1 MKRSIF
7 LMIFLG
13 SFFTV
18 LGQTEYP
25 VTQPTQKIN
34 ESPWYGLGL
43 SNSTF
48 SGASGSAVQLAGY
61 YGLLFKTGNGQFSF
75 LQNGNVGIGTTDP
88 KTKLQVAGDFSSGY
102 NNVLSLDNNEW
113 FNFGNISGHG
123 YINWFSKANADK
135 SGFINTHSSQ
145 KASSIRGGFGEIEF
159 FTSSINNGI
168 GQPSGLVERMV
179 INSDGNVGVGIENP
193 SQKFEIYNSNLFN
206 TTDALTNQDHIT
218 LSSVNGGLNSY
229 FGGITWRTGS
239 RRRAAIAAVQ
249 EHEDADHIGLA
260 FFTKGTDGPGPFYE
274 SMRISRGGNV
284 GIGTA
289 NPSHNMDISNNSTL
303 RNVGVELDA
312 SHYTGTGTSYSY
324 IQFRTPNYKTDNVL
338 TDGAAEIGLSNANG
352 NLYITRKT
360 NVGSNSHGI
369 VLDKNA
375 NVGIG
380 TTDPTTKLHVFNGNN
395 SYGAILA
402 NATERAFSL
411 YTKTI
416 TTDPNTETFRLGL
429 KYNTDENNGFI
440 SFYRGADTY
449 GGYLGFS
456 TNGTERLKIDA
467 SGSVGI
473 GATNPEGNLQIGS
486 STQNGMVFLGGGK
499 GYSGIGSTRS
509 DGGLALGWNIY
520 ARYDDES
527 DNWKARVAETGYR
540 GYSGIKITHRG
551 VIDFFGHNGSVTEDE
566 IANTDERVRMRIN
579 ESGNVG
585 IGTINPDAKLAVNGT
600 IHTKEVKVDLQGW
613 PDYVFAKEYKLLS
626 LEEVSKYIKE
636 NGHLPKMPSAKEVEK
651 NGVLLGEMNKKLLEK
666 IEELT
671 LYTIEQEKEIKK
683 LRNQEERIDK
693 LEQEN
698 KQLKN
703 LLDRVS
709 KLEKQLERK

>member
-75 LQNGNVGIGTTDP
+75 LQNGNVGIG
-88 KTKLQVAGDFSSGY
+88 
-102 NNVLSLDNNEW
+102 
-113 FNFGNISGHG
+113 
-123 YINWFSKANADK
+123 
-135 SGFINTHSSQ
+135 
-145 KASSIRGGFGEIEF
+145 
-159 FTSSINNGI
+159 
-168 GQPSGLVERMV
+168 
-179 INSDGNVGVGIENP
+179 IENP

-218 LSSVNGGLNSY
+218 LSSVNGGINSY

-260 FFTKGTDGPGPFYE
+260 FFTKGTDGSGPFYE

-284 GIGTA
+284 GIGTT
-289 NPSHNMDISNNSTL
+289 NPTEKLDVLGNLKIGYQSKLISGSTDVYKFEMNPFTINGDTEF
-303 RNVGVELDA
+303 RNYYATGDYDF
-312 SHYTGTGTSYSY
+312 YT
-324 IQFRTPNYKTDNVL
+324 
-338 TDGAAEIGLSNANG
+338 ANG
-352 NLYITRKT
+352 
-360 NVGSNSHGI
+360 VHGNNKLVFKI
-369 VLDKNA
+369 KADG

-380 TTDPTTKLHVFNGNN
+380 T
-395 SYGAILA
+395 
-402 NATERAFSL
+402 
-411 YTKTI
+411 
-416 TTDPNTETFRLGL
+416 
-429 KYNTDENNGFI
+429 
-440 SFYRGADTY
+440 
-449 GGYLGFS
+449 
-456 TNGTERLKIDA
+456 
-467 SGSVGI
+467 
-473 GATNPEGNLQIGS
+473 TNPEGNLQIGS

-540 GYSGIKITHRG
+540 GYSGIKITQRG

-585 IGTINPDAKLAVNGT
+585 IGTTTPNTLLHLHKDNNPTISIGKLNQETNGKSTISFYASKAGYGNGFSITYNKDASTDRLSFIDGGLRESLTILNGGNVGIGTTNPDAKLAVNGT

-626 LEEVSKYIKE
+626 VKEVAKYIKE